1 MDDVQQRLV
10 NLGGGDRFGDVLE
23 ESKRHQREHGCALF
37 PAGPAV
43 MQLASMFVRAAN
55 PRTVLDLGC
64 GIGYSTFWLAD
75 ASAPGATVIGINRG
89 DRINDAPLDGFVSAN
104 IHRSHDSRRV
114 VNDAQSAS
122 IDAFNAMRE
131 HPDAKSHMQR
141 CAELADSFDPVICTV
156 RHTAS

>member
-1 MDDVQQRLV
+1 
-10 NLGGGDRFGDVLE
+10 
-23 ESKRHQREHGCALF
+23 
-37 PAGPAV
+37 

-75 ASAPGATVIGINRG
+75 VIVGQVADVLTGINRG
-89 DRINDAPLDGFVSAN
+89 DRIDDAPLDGFVSAN